1 MIDALLRFFRSEV
14 APATS
19 APAEAD
25 REHALRAAAAVL
37 LFEVA
42 RADGSVDEAERTVL
56 RAALRS
62 AFELS
67 PAETDDLARLAEE
80 QSRSAVS
87 LYEFTQLVDTE
98 LDAAAKKRIVE
109 LLWLVT
115 FADARKDA
123 HEEHLVRRIAGLLHV
138 DHPDFIDAKLRARA
152 RSGGGHSTD
161 RP

>member
-14 APATS
+14 APATA
-19 APAEAD
+19 APAVAD

-42 RADGSVDEAERTVL
+42 RADGSVDAAERTVL

-80 QSRSAVS
+80 QSRAASSLSA
-87 LYEFTQLVDTE
+87 
-98 LDAAAKKRIVE
+98 
-109 LLWLVT
+109 LLT
-115 FADARKDA
+115 A
-123 HEEHLVRRIAGLLHV
+123 
-138 DHPDFIDAKLRARA
+138 
-152 RSGGGHSTD
+152 
-161 RP
+161 

>member
-1 MIDALLRFFRSEV
+1 MVIEALKQFFQSQV
-14 APATS
+14 APA
-19 APAEAD
+19 AEAETGAD

-67 PAETDDLARLAEE
+67 PAETDDLSRLAEE
-80 QSRSAVS
+80 QSRTAVS

-123 HEEHLVRRIAGLLHV
+123 HEEHLVRRISGLLHV

-152 RSGGGHSTD
+152 RSEPESSPD
-161 RP
+161 

>member
-1 MIDALLRFFRSEV
+1 MIEALKQFFRSQV
-14 APATS
+14 APAVE
-19 APAEAD
+19 AETPAD

-80 QSRSAVS
+80 QSRGAVS
-87 LYEFTQLVDTE
+87 LYEFTQLVDAE

-123 HEEHLVRRIAGLLHV
+123 HEEHLVRRISGLLHV

-152 RSGGGHSTD
+152 RSESEP
-161 RP
+161 RPD